1 MKVLMLSAPL
11 KLTTIAFKE
20 TENPVKPLTP
30 EVRLKKGLGILI
42 LHSEHNLQFH
52 A

>member
-1 MKVLMLSAPL
+1 MMVFDGVMSPLANHYYQKV
-11 KLTTIAFKE
+11 KI
-20 TENPVKPLTP
+20 PVKPLTP